1 MGEWHNF
8 KRLPRWPRSDAAVFL
23 STFVLTVVVD
33 LTVAVEVGMVLAAIL
48 FIKRVS
54 ETTQITA
61 VDGLSE
67 TEGAE
72 HSLEGRVV
80 PPGVMIYEVFG
91 AFFFGAA
98 DKLEAALYRLKQEP
112 EVLILRM
119 RRVSAMDA
127 TGLNA
132 LEELRHRLSKRDRK
146 LILSGVHSQPR
157 EVMEKAGFLD
167 AIGRDNVCPNITSA
181 LDRAQRLTAAALS
194 KGPGG

>member
-1 MGEWHNF
+1 
-8 KRLPRWPRSDAAVFL
+8 
-23 STFVLTVVVD
+23 
-33 LTVAVEVGMVLAAIL
+33 VAVEVGMVLAAIL

-61 VDGLSE
+61 VDETTE

-72 HSLEGRVV
+72 HSLEGRDI

-112 EVLILRM
+112 EILILRM

-132 LEELRHRLSKRDRK
+132 IEELRHRLGKRNRK

-157 EVMEKAGFLD
+157 EVMERAGFLD
-167 AIGRDNVCPNITSA
+167 AIGRDNVCPHITAA
-181 LDRAQRLTAAALS
+181 LEQSQRLKAANALRTRA
-194 KGPGG
+194 